1 MTITKKAGNQTFQKF
16 EIWLHAVPAKL
27 ATEAAQRRG
36 MEPAELIEEV
46 SSGVFV
52 RGHIEKQRE
61 HWSDWKLSKR
71 ATWRG

>member
-1 MTITKKAGNQTFQKF
+1 MTITKQVGNQTFQKF

-27 ATEAAQRRG
+27 AREAAQRRG

-61 HWSDWKLSKR
+61 HWADWKLEKR
-71 ATWRG
+71 AKW